1 MIADTQDRFLGNRV
15 AAPAE
20 RLKAREELEERQGPD
35 QIVVAAGPLATD
47 FVVDFP
53 ERAKDQEGRGD
64 AAIAQLA
71 DHRNAIDVGSM
82 RSIVITAQSCAA
94 PWLGASSPLEA
105 KSTW

>member
-47 FVVDFP
+47 FVVDFSEP
-53 ERAKDQEGRGD
+53 AKYQEGRGD

-71 DHRNAIDVGSM
+71 DHRNAIDVEKHAVNRDHGT
-82 RSIVITAQSCAA
+82 IVCRAMARRFVAA
-94 PWLGASSPLEA
+94 SPCL
-105 KSTW
+105 T